1 VSLHSEDQIVWYLSS
16 NGSPI
21 GPMTIGSLKERLRLS
36 AQWGTEYVWCE
47 GYSEWVLARD
57 VEQLKRQVPPPLKLR
72 PSEDVKSTASS
83 PSQSGGFKKKLGS
96 FLWWVVSFFTLLAMT
111 AISKEVIKNASQS
124 PTASQQN
131 ASQSSTA
138 SQQMEDALKQTVIL
152 SRTKMPIKVDDA
164 TSIIE
169 LSSVGTKLVYRLVT
183 TVYNADFAG
192 VKVNLTKSVCPSYL
206 NKLLQNG
213 ATIEHRYEKPD
224 QTYVGRVTL
233 TKQDCGPYEGK
244 D

>member
-1 VSLHSEDQIVWYLSS
+1 VGLHSEDQIVWYLSN

-21 GPMTIGSLKERLRLS
+21 GPMTIGNLKERLRLS
-36 AQWGTEYVWCE
+36 AEWETADVWCV
-47 GYSEWVLARD
+47 GYPDWVLARD
-57 VEQLKRQVPPPLKLR
+57 VEQLKRHVPPPLKPR
-72 PSEDVKSTASS
+72 RSEVKSTASS

-124 PTASQQN
+124 PTASQQI
-131 ASQSSTA
+131 
-138 SQQMEDALKQTVIL
+138 EDVLKQMVITL
-152 SRTKMPIKVDDA
+152 RTKVPIKVDDA
-164 TSIIE
+164 TSVIE
-169 LSSVGTKLVYRLVT
+169 ISSVGTKLVYGLVT
-183 TVYNADFAG
+183 TVYDADFAA
-192 VKVNLTKSVCPSYL
+192 VKVNAAKSVCPSYL

-213 ATIEHRYEKPD
+213 ATIEYRYEKAD
-224 QTYVGRVTL
+224 HAYIGRVTL